1 MLKIKKASER
11 GHANH
16 GWLDTWHSF
25 SFAGYYDP
33 RNMGFRSLRV
43 INEDTIAGGTGF
55 GAHPHE
61 DMEIFTYML
70 SGALEHRDSLGSK
83 FVLRPGEVQYMS
95 AGTGI
100 RHSEKNASPGEPAH
114 LLQIW
119 LLPNKEGVTP
129 NYGQKEFPIASQ
141 PDKLHL
147 IASADGREDSIAFHS
162 DAEFRIGRLTPGASV
177 QHTGTFDNAWL
188 QLARGSVAVNGE
200 CLSAGDAAVVT
211 GERNLTILNNG
222 EDEAELLLF
231 DLK

>member
-1 MLKIKKASER
+1 MLTIKKANER

-25 SFAGYYDP
+25 SFASYYDP
-33 RNMGFRSLRV
+33 SNMGFRSLRV

-55 GAHPHE
+55 GTHPHE

-100 RHSEKNASPGEPAH
+100 RHSEQNASPTEAAH

-119 LLPNKEGVTP
+119 LLPNKKGVKP
-129 NYGQKEFPIASQ
+129 NYGQKEFPIAKQ
-141 PDKLHL
+141 LNKLHL
-147 IASADGREDSIAFHS
+147 IASADGRDDSIAFHG
-162 DAEFRIGRLTPGASV
+162 DAEVRIGRLTPGASIE
-177 QHTGTFDNAWL
+177 HNGTFENAWV
-188 QLARGSVAVNGE
+188 QIARGSVTVNGKK
-200 CLSAGDAAVVT
+200 LHAGDAAVVT
-211 GERNLTILNNG
+211 AERKLTIANDDV
-222 EDEAELLLF
+222 DEAEVVLF

>member
-1 MLKIKKASER
+1 MLTIKKANER

-25 SFAGYYDP
+25 SFASYYDP

-55 GAHPHE
+55 GTHPHE

-70 SGALEHRDSLGSK
+70 NGALEHRDSLGSK
-83 FVLRPGEVQYMS
+83 FVLRPSEVQYMS

-100 RHSEKNASPGEPAH
+100 RHSEKNASATEDAH

-119 LLPNKEGVTP
+119 LLPNKEGVKP
-129 NYGQKEFPIASQ
+129 NYGQKEFPIATEVN
-141 PDKLHL
+141 KLHL
-147 IASADGREDSIAFHS
+147 IASADGREDSIAFHG

-177 QHTGTFDNAWL
+177 VHSGTFDNAWV
-188 QLARGSVAVNGE
+188 QVARGSVTLNGKS
-200 CLSAGDAAVVT
+200 LSAGDAAAVT
-211 GERNLTILNNG
+211 GERNLTIVNEG
-222 EDEAELLLF
+222 KDEAELLLF